1 MEYNTSQ
8 EKLVL
13 PEYGRNIQ
21 RLIEFCKTIE
31 NRDERNRFAE
41 YIVFLMGGIA
51 NKNHS
56 DQKHKLWYHFA
67 MIANFDIDIDFPIDK
82 PEPQE
87 LSAIPEKMPYPQN
100 NISHRYYGRNIEG
113 LIKKIVEL
121 PDGEE
126 KNILIKLTA
135 NHMKRLYVNWNRP
148 QVNDEVIFSD
158 MRKMSDD
165 KIIIPDDLKL
175 MYVAPQVPQKEHKR
189 SKKKYSKR

>member
-1 MEYNTSQ
+1 MEYNTAQ

-21 RLIEFCKTIE
+21 RLVEFCKTIE
-31 NRDERNRFAE
+31 DHDERNRFAE
-41 YIVFLMGGIA
+41 YVVYLMGGIA

-67 MIANFDIDIDFPIDK
+67 MIANFDIDIDYPIDK

-87 LSAIPEKMPYPQN
+87 LNIKPEKMSYPQN
-100 NISHRYYGRNIEG
+100 NISHRYYGKNIEG

-121 PDGEE
+121 PEGEE
-126 KNILIKLTA
+126 KTILIKLTA

-158 MRKMSDD
+158 MRKMSDNN
-165 KIIIPDDLKL
+165 ITIPEDLKL
-175 MYVAPQVPQKEHKR
+175 MYVTPQNPQKEQKR
-189 SKKKYSKR
+189 SKKRYSKR

>member
-1 MEYNTSQ
+1 MEYNTTQ

-31 NRDERNRFAE
+31 DRDERNRFAE
-41 YIVFLMGGIA
+41 YVVYLMGGIA

-113 LIKKIVEL
+113 LINKIVEL
-121 PDGEE
+121 PDSEE
-126 KNILIKLTA
+126 RNILIKLTA

-148 QVNDEVIFSD
+148 QVNDEVIFD
-158 MRKMSDD
+158 DLRKMSDN
-165 KIIIPDDLKL
+165 KIVIPDDLKL
-175 MYVAPQVPQKEHKR
+175 MYVAPQVPKKEHKR

>member
-1 MEYNTSQ
+1 MEYNTAQ

-13 PEYGRNIQ
+13 PEYGRNVQ
-21 RLIEFCKTIE
+21 RLIEFCKTIKD
-31 NRDERNRFAE
+31 RDERNRFAE
-41 YIVFLMGGIA
+41 YVVYLMGGIA

-67 MIANFDIDIDFPIDK
+67 MIANFDIDIDYPIDK

-100 NISHRYYGRNIEG
+100 NISHRYYGRNIDG
-113 LIKKIVEL
+113 LIKKIVEM

-126 KNILIKLTA
+126 KDILIKLTA

-148 QVNDEVIFSD
+148 QVSDEEIFND
-158 MRKMSDD
+158 MRKMSDN
-165 KIIIPDDLKL
+165 KIVIPDDLKL
-175 MYVAPQVPQKEHKR
+175 MYVTPQTPQKERKR

>member
-1 MEYNTSQ
+1 MEYNTAQ
-8 EKLVL
+8 KKLVL

-21 RLIEFCKTIE
+21 RLVEFCKTIKD
-31 NRDERNRFAE
+31 RSERNRFAE
-41 YIVFLMGGIA
+41 YVVYLMGGIA

-87 LSAIPEKMPYPQN
+87 LSAIPERMSYPQN
-100 NISHRYYGRNIEG
+100 NISQRYYGRNIEG

-126 KNILIKLTA
+126 KTILIKLTA

-158 MRKMSDD
+158 RRKMSDG
-165 KIIIPDDLKL
+165 KIVISDDLKL
-175 MYVAPQVPQKEHKR
+175 MYVAPQVTQKEHKR